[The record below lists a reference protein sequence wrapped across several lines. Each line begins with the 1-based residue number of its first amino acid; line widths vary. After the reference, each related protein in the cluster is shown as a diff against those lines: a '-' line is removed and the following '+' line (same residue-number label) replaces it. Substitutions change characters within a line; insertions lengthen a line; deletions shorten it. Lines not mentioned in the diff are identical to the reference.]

1 MLPRMKCVV
10 TAGPTY
16 EPLDEVRRLTN
27 FSTGNLGSGL
37 ANFLTERGH
46 EVELLIGYYAI
57 HRGEQKARSVATF
70 TSTADLRARLQAL
83 STEEVGAVFHAAAVS
98 DFTFG
103 GVWERKD
110 SGEWVQCPERK
121 ISTQKG
127 QLFVELKPT
136 AKIIRD
142 LRAWFPQARLVGWK
156 YEPEGGRARIVHAA
170 EQQIAKNCTD
180 ACVVN
185 GAGYGAGYGLVRGTG
200 QCEHLADAPALYNAL
215 ARLAEA

>member
-46 EVELLIGYYAI
+46 EVVLLIGYYAI

-83 STEEVGAVFHAAAVS
+83 STDGSSCLSLDAMWGIYLMASLTPTYLSVGH
-98 DFTFG
+98 G
-103 GVWERKD
+103 IEIIKD
-110 SGEWVQCPERK
+110 RLISPPQQPAGPGHCRRGDAGE
-121 ISTQKG
+121 
-127 QLFVELKPT
+127 
-136 AKIIRD
+136 A
-142 LRAWFPQARLVGWK
+142 
-156 YEPEGGRARIVHAA
+156 
-170 EQQIAKNCTD
+170 
-180 ACVVN
+180 
-185 GAGYGAGYGLVRGTG
+185 
-200 QCEHLADAPALYNAL
+200 
-215 ARLAEA
+215 